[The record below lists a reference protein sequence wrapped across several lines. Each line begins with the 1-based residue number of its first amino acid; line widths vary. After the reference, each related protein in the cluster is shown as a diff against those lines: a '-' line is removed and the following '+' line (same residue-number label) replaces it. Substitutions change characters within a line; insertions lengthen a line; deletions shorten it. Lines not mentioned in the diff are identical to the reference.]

1 MNVIDFQHERDLATA
16 RAEFIREG
24 GTKAQWQEIR
34 SSLDEAARRFFE
46 NNLTQTGRRQARS
59 RRD

>member
-46 NNLTQTGRRQARS
+46 NNLTQTGRRQS
-59 RRD
+59 T